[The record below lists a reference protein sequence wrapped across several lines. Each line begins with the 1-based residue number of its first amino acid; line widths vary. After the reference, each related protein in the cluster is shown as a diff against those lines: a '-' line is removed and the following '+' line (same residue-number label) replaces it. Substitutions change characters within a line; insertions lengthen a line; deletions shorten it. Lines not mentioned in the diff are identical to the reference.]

1 MLFQSGTRDVVKRL
15 ANKEFN
21 TAEERDALLAR
32 LASAEDLRP
41 QDLVWTLFRPD
52 RVMRD
57 AGAKLLQRLRDPET
71 LSVFIT
77 EAKGKPEAAFRA
89 ATGVFFSLGL
99 PGVESELPKLL
110 APAKET
116 KEALEIQDLARRMI
130 AEAPASRALEPLL
143 WQLAATGSI
152 DDRIAFLAR
161 LAAQE
166 PDERGI
172 VRWQRLVQD
181 ADPRV
186 REKALEVLATRAP
199 MSSVD
204 LFVQHLP
211 LVSYN
216 VQQVLI
222 EALTRAAATQ
232 PPEFAEQLLPLVAS
246 GDAGTRS
253 AAMKILL
260 GMRDRSGLVKRYIR
274 FTQKLAG
281 FVRDRAIESI
291 RAFGDQVIDSTIE
304 LLGDPDA
311 DLRAAAIAVA
321 GTFEDQRIVPATIVL
336 LKDPDWWIRIV
347 AAETL
352 GRLKDPRAVEPLI
365 ALLAEPEA
373 KWAAVE
379 ALGHL
384 ADPRALSALGRMLG
398 DPEANVRIEVMQSL
412 RNFNHPQ
419 VVTAL
424 TQMATKDPERAV
436 RMRALDILEEIEKRE
451 NASVRSDA
459 LAARPRA
466 GEPKLHAFL
475 ISTRNSGASD
485 FHLSVGQPPIV
496 RMAAD
501 LLRAQGEPFTAEQ
514 TEALLREIL
523 TDAQWEHLRRDQ
535 QLDFCHYIPQ
545 AGRYRANVFL
555 DHSGM
560 NAVFRV
566 IPEKS
571 PTIQELGL
579 PAHLAEVADY
589 HQGLILI
596 CGPSGSGKSTTL
608 AALVNLFNETRTDH
622 ILTMED
628 PVEFVHPFKN
638 CLINQREVGT
648 HTESFA
654 RALRAAL
661 REDPDVIVIGELRDN
676 ESVALAL
683 TAAETGHVV
692 LGTLSATS
700 APKAIDRLI
709 SSFSAG
715 EQPQIRASLSESLKY
730 VIAQRLLPAKEER
743 RQVACFEVLKG
754 TMNIANMIRTNNAAK
769 TMDRI
774 ISVFPSG
781 EQEGIRNVLGETI
794 RAVLAQQLIP
804 QIGGGR
810 VAALEILFSSP
821 AIGNMIREG
830 KTSQVTSAIQ
840 TGVREGM
847 VDMDTSIRR
856 LYEAKRISARAAYD
870 KAIDKESFKDLEG

>member
-15 ANKEFN
+15 SNKEFN
-21 TAEERDALLAR
+21 TPEERDQLLAR
-32 LASAEDLRP
+32 LAAAEDLRA
-41 QDLVWTLFRPD
+41 QDLVWALFRPD
-52 RVMRD
+52 RVLRD
-57 AGAKLLQRLRDPET
+57 AGTKLLQRLRDPET
-71 LSVFIT
+71 LSVFVA

-89 ATGVFFSLGL
+89 ATAVFFSLGI
-99 PGVESELPKLL
+99 PGVETELPKLL

-116 KEALEIQDLARRMI
+116 KETFETQDLARRMI
-130 AEAPASRALEPLL
+130 LEAPPSRTLEPLL
-143 WQLAATGSI
+143 WQLATTGLV
-152 DDRIAFLAR
+152 DDRLEFLAR

-172 VRWQRLVQD
+172 ARWQRLVQD
-181 ADPRV
+181 TDPRV

-204 LFVQHLP
+204 LFVQNLS

-246 GDAGTRS
+246 GDAGTRT
-253 AAMKILL
+253 AVMKILL
-260 GMRDRSGLVKRYIR
+260 GMRDRSGLVKRYVR

-291 RAFGDQVIDSTIE
+291 RAFGDQVIDATIE
-304 LLGDPDA
+304 LLADPDA

-321 GTFEDQRIVPATIVL
+321 GSFEDPRIVPASIAL

-365 ALLAEPEA
+365 ASLADPEA

-412 RNFNHPQ
+412 RNFKHPQ
-419 VVTAL
+419 VITAL
-424 TQMATKDPERAV
+424 TQMATKDPERSV
-436 RMRALDILEEIEKRE
+436 RMRALDILEEIEKGE
-451 NASVRSDA
+451 NAAVRGDA
-459 LAARPRA
+459 LAARPRE
-466 GEPKLHAFL
+466 GESKLHAFL
-475 ISTRNSGASD
+475 INTRNSGASD

-501 LLRAQGEPFTAEQ
+501 LLRAQGEPFTAAQ

-523 TDAQWEHLRRDQ
+523 TQAQWEHLLRDQ

-545 AGRYRANVFL
+545 AGRYRGNVFL
-555 DHSGM
+555 DHRGM

-566 IPEKS
+566 IPEKP
-571 PTIQELGL
+571 PTVQELGL
-579 PAHLAEVADY
+579 PAHLVEIADY

-648 HTESFA
+648 QTESFA

-709 SSFSAG
+709 SSFPVD

-754 TMNIANMIRTNNAAK
+754 TMNIANMIRDEK
-769 TMDRI
+769 TFQIYSAM
-774 ISVFPSG
+774 
-781 EQEGIRNVLGETI
+781 
-794 RAVLAQQLIP
+794 
-804 QIGGGR
+804 QIGRSQGMQTFDEALR
-810 VAALEILFSSP
+810 DLVKRDKITAETAYMAAQKKEDFESFVSP
-821 AIGNMIREG
+821 EF
-830 KTSQVTSAIQ
+830 
-840 TGVREGM
+840 
-847 VDMDTSIRR
+847 
-856 LYEAKRISARAAYD
+856 LRAAG
-870 KAIDKESFKDLEG
+870 KAG